1 MKHKRHFE
9 ITSFALHILAMAL
22 MLCDHAWATIALE
35 QEWLTGIGRIAFPIF
50 AFLIV
55 EGWFHTKSR
64 KKYTLR
70 LLIFALISEIPFNF
84 MMSGTWLYPYHQNV
98 LWTFLIG
105 VGCMALLDWA
115 RGKKRVW
122 PWLLAVPGVLLGCL
136 IALLGMT
143 DYMHYGVLTVLAF
156 YLFRDRRWWQLL
168 GQLVCLWYINFELF
182 GSQLYLFELFGREW
196 ELPQQG
202 LAVLA
207 LIPIWL
213 YRGRQGP
220 YNRTIKYL
228 NYAFYPVHMAA
239 LVALAYLLH

>member
-1 MKHKRHFE
+1 MEQKKRFE
-9 ITSFALHILAMAL
+9 VTSFALHILAMAL
-22 MLCDHAWATIALE
+22 MLCDHAWATIALDW
-35 QEWLTGIGRIAFPIF
+35 EWLTCVGRIAFPIF

-64 KKYTLR
+64 KKYALR
-70 LLIFALISEIPFNF
+70 LLIFALVSEIPFDWMVGGDWVYLF
-84 MMSGTWLYPYHQNV
+84 HQNV

-143 DYMHYGVLTVLAF
+143 DYMQFGVLTVLAF
-156 YLFRDRRWWQLL
+156 YVFRGRRWWQMLA
-168 GQLVCLWYINFELF
+168 QLVCLWYINWEMIGGQVYPIMLA
-182 GSQLYLFELFGREW
+182 GRMW

-220 YNRTIKYL
+220 YNRGIKYL
-228 NYAFYPVHMAA
+228 YYGFYPVHMAILAA
-239 LVALAYLLH
+239 LMYLLH